1 MLETIKKVMN
11 DTTLQWSRWF
21 WIPITQFYKGELELL
36 CDIEVLYGL
45 TILLLMLEEMNN
57 LMKLA
62 QACDQRGASS
72 SYGNYEKSSEGA
84 R

>member
-1 MLETIKKVMN
+1 
-11 DTTLQWSRWF
+11 
-21 WIPITQFYKGELELL
+21 
-36 CDIEVLYGL
+36 
-45 TILLLMLEEMNN
+45 MLEEMNN